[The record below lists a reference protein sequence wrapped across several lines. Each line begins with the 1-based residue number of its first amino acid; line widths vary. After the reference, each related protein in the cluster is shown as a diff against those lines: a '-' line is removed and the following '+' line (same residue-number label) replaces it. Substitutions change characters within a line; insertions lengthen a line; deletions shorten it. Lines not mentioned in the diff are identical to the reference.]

1 MNILLTMKTGQ
12 RENGEIFINPFF
24 MASEEKIKINFNVA
38 KNIYKDIF
46 RKFITAW
53 FLYGDKNNVPPCNWE
68 TFEL

>member
-1 MNILLTMKTGQ
+1 MTPQMNILLTMKTGQ

-46 RKFITAW
+46 RKLSPKTVIGNGKPAA
-53 FLYGDKNNVPPCNWE
+53 LS
-68 TFEL
+68 